1 MTQQTPYTA
10 EELDM
15 TDDPRLRL
23 ADEDEEEDQDVEE
36 EDEEDDLDDDDGPD
50 FGFEHV
56 DNTEVDE
63 DGLYPDGS
71 SEDEPGPGM
80 G

>member
-1 MTQQTPYTA
+1 MMDNADPP
-10 EELDM
+10 DPP
-15 TDDPRLRL
+15 DDEFL
-23 ADEDEEEDQDVEE
+23 EDDDDDDVH
-36 EDEEDDLDDDDGPD
+36 DDLDDSPD

-71 SEDEPGPGM
+71 REDEPGPGM